1 MFNVLLGEV
10 SAIRTIAQRNAA
22 ALKIDLAFDAG
33 EISFDEHEE
42 LYSLSNSV
50 RVSDAPVKG

>member
-10 SAIRTIAQRNAA
+10 SAIRTVAHLNAV
-22 ALKIDLAFDAG
+22 ALKIYLAFDAG

>member
-10 SAIRTIAQRNAA
+10 SAIRTIAQRNAV
-22 ALKIDLAFDAG
+22 ALKIGLAFDAG

>member
-1 MFNVLLGEV
+1 MFMALLYEV
-10 SAIRTIAQRNAA
+10 SEIQTVSQRNAV

-33 EISFDEHEE
+33 EISFDEHDE

-50 RVSDAPVKG
+50 RVSDAPVNG

>member
-10 SAIRTIAQRNAA
+10 SAIRTVAQRNAV

-33 EISFDEHEE
+33 EISFDKHEE